1 MRYCECDPMG
11 VAHHSAFLAWF
22 EMGRTELLRGAGVS
36 YAQLEAAGIFLA
48 VARLEVRYRAPARYD
63 DLLVLETRV
72 AGGGRARID
81 HEYELWRDAADG
93 RGRSALLAQASS
105 TLACIDAEGR
115 VRALPDWLIPR
126 G

>member
-1 MRYCECDPMG
+1 MG